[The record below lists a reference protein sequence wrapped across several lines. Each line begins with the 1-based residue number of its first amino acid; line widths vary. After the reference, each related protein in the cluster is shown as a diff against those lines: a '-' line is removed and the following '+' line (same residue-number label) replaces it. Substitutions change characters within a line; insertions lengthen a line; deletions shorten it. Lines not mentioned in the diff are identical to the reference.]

1 MIHELRK
8 WAPALAAIVAIPT
21 AGFAQQPARIT
32 VNPGRVGPEFQGL
45 GAGAIFYEAHI
56 TSLAA
61 ANQPERQ
68 EQLYDDMFTHVN
80 TRYLQ
85 LMIRHDHEPVNDNND
100 PFAPAF
106 EEKHFAYCAHTLA
119 IAKAALKRRPD
130 MEFLATL
137 YTPPPWMKTNGDISA
152 GGQLR
157 ATIKKGMDLELAE
170 FAWAF
175 IDYMHRNGVTV
186 NYLAICNEP
195 DWPHEQPGYCL
206 TAERHAELLEKVGEY
221 LDAMAA
227 KHPKTP
233 RPKLAGP
240 NTLSAPGAAKDY
252 IPQALRQAGK
262 HLEVIASHD
271 YDPRGPRWVDL
282 AKLARGK
289 PVWMTEWCSRDK
301 DASPGMIDS
310 AMNYGMAMH
319 HAFSSGGVNV
329 WMAYDWAYPPRD
341 SGEAF
346 IHIDW
351 GKDYALTKPYH
362 LFRQWSQ
369 GLEPGMRVVD
379 VRTAGAGVP
388 GPGAKENE
396 PGVYATGF
404 VSSDRKS
411 LIVHLLNSQDKA
423 TPVSLKLGAPF
434 TGATAAKVARTSAS
448 EDVSDLPGLQRSGA
462 AFEDIAPAKA
472 LVTYRFER

>member
-1 MIHELRK
+1 MIHALRK
-8 WAPALAAIVAIPT
+8 LTAAVVFIVAMPM
-21 AGFAQQPARIT
+21 AGFAQQATRIA
-32 VNPGRVGPEFQGL
+32 VNPSRMGPEFQGL

-61 ANQPERQ
+61 GNKTERQ
-68 EQLYDDMFTHVN
+68 ELLYDHMFEDVN

-85 LMIRHDHEPVNDNND
+85 LMIRHDHEPANDNND
-100 PFAPAF
+100 PFTPAF

-119 IAKAALKRRPD
+119 IAKAALKRQPD

-137 YTPPPWMKTNGDISA
+137 YTPPPWMKTNGDVS
-152 GGQLR
+152 GGGESR
-157 ATIKKGMDLELAE
+157 ATIKDGMDLELAE

-175 IDYMHRNGVTV
+175 LDHMRNNGVTV

-206 TAERHAELLEKVGEY
+206 TAERHAELLENVGGY
-221 LDAMAA
+221 LEKMAA
-227 KHPKTP
+227 KFPKTP

-252 IPQALRQAGK
+252 VPQALRKAGK
-262 HLEVIASHD
+262 RLDVIASHD
-271 YDPRGPRWVDL
+271 YDPRGSRWTDL

-319 HAFSSGGVNV
+319 HAFSSGGVNA
-329 WMAYDWAYPPRD
+329 WMAYDWVYPPRD
-341 SGEAF
+341 SGEAL
-346 IHIDW
+346 IHIHW
-351 GKDYALTKPYH
+351 GDHFVLTKPYH
-362 LFRQWSQ
+362 LFRQWSLK
-369 GLEPGMRVVD
+369 LEPGMRVVD
-379 VRTAGAGVP
+379 VRASGAGVP
-388 GPGAKENE
+388 GASAKEDE

-404 VSSDRKS
+404 VSPDGKT
-411 LIVHLLNSQDKA
+411 LIVHALNSQDKA
-423 TPVSLKLGAPF
+423 APVSLKLGAPF
-434 TGATAAKVARTSAS
+434 TGTTTAKRNRTSSS
-448 EDVSDLPGLQRSGA
+448 EDVIELPELKRNGA
-462 AFEDIAPAKA
+462 SFEDTAPAKS
-472 LVTYRFER
+472 LVTYRFTR